1 MLLNLPGSIIKLPQR
16 DPQLPP
22 PDTENP
28 RGCEEYQ
35 DQQVGKLESGVAFGG
50 SVGYA
55 PLGFHGYICYIVSPQ
70 DLVFFDPF
78 QMAFEMGPLKWGL
91 LEAIFSS
98 EKNERTRR

>member
-1 MLLNLPGSIIKLPQR
+1 MLLNLPGSIIKLP
-16 DPQLPP
+16 LPP

-55 PLGFHGYICYIVSPQ
+55 PLATMVIYVIS
-70 DLVFFDPF
+70 
-78 QMAFEMGPLKWGL
+78 
-91 LEAIFSS
+91 
-98 EKNERTRR
+98 